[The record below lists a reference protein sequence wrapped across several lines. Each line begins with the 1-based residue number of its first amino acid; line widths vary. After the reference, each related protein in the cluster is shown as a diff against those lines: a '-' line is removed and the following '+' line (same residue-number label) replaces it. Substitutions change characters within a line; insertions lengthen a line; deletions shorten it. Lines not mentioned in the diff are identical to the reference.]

1 MAIGDKIKTV
11 RMRRDMTQKE
21 LGLALGFPQK
31 SADIRIAQYEA
42 GTRVPKEKLI
52 SKIAETLEVNPSY
65 LTAPASINKK
75 DIMNFLFYLDEYEMI
90 DLNPREENIGDDNI
104 DESICVSFY
113 DIDHLLKEW
122 FNQKKLLEA
131 GIITEEEYFNWKS
144 NWSQVEE
151 EIKTMPKLE
160 FE

>member
-11 RMRRDMTQKE
+11 RMRRGMTQKE

-52 SKIAETLEVNPSY
+52 LKIAETLEVNPSY
-65 LTAPASINKK
+65 LTAPASIIKK
-75 DIMNFLFYLDEYEMI
+75 DIMNFLFYLDEYGMI
-90 DLNPREENIGDDNI
+90 DLNLHEENIGDGNI

-113 DIDHLLKEW
+113 DIDHFLKEW
-122 FNQKKLLEA
+122 FNQKKQLEE
-131 GIITEEEYFNWKS
+131 GIITDEEYFNWKS

-151 EIKTMPKLE
+151 ELKCMPTIKRD
-160 FE
+160 